1 MTNRPESQRKWGP
14 HRYAGSR
21 GEQPTRPSTATEDR
35 ASTPA
40 IEVRDSQAAKVR
52 TAQCTMQPET
62 DPPAVS
68 KPLSAYDDDPVLDSQ
83 GAAFVGLLK
92 KWRQRR
98 QGPDFI
104 QYGAGGSVRYEVK
117 ALLEIRDAY
126 RVRVYSKL

>member
-1 MTNRPESQRKWGP
+1 
-14 HRYAGSR
+14 
-21 GEQPTRPSTATEDR
+21 
-35 ASTPA
+35 
-40 IEVRDSQAAKVR
+40 
-52 TAQCTMQPET
+52 MQPET

-83 GAAFVGLLK
+83 GAAFVLGVSVDLLK

-98 QGPDFI
+98 QGPDYI

-117 ALLEIRDAY
+117 ALLEFRDAY